1 MESESQERRVE
12 SESVIQPRGSRG
24 AGVARAIHASA
35 PRPER
40 RIARAVAVQLSTIDG
55 SPSAEKTFTENV
67 SPHGARVVTKQR
79 WKPEARVLLES
90 LESDFQSQA
99 RVVYC
104 QCLPRN
110 HFAVGLDLFSPTA
123 EWGKPW

>member
-1 MESESQERRVE
+1 MESESALR
-12 SESVIQPRGSRG
+12 PLASRG
-24 AGVARAIHASA
+24 GEIERGIHAST

-40 RIARAVAVQLSTIDG
+40 RIARAVAVQLSTIEG
-55 SPSAEKTFTENV
+55 SPSAEKAFTENV
-67 SPHGARVVTKQR
+67 SSHGARVVTKQR
-79 WKPEARVLLES
+79 WKAEERVLLRS

-104 QCLPRN
+104 QLLPRN
-110 HFAVGLDLFSPTA
+110 NFAVGLDLFSPTA

>member
-1 MESESQERRVE
+1 M
-12 SESVIQPRGSRG
+12 
-24 AGVARAIHASA
+24 
-35 PRPER
+35 
-40 RIARAVAVQLSTIDG
+40 ARAVAVQLSTVEA
-55 SPSAEKTFTENV
+55 SPPAEKTFTENV

-79 WKPEARVLLES
+79 WKAEERVLLKS

-104 QCLPRN
+104 QRLPRN
-110 HFAVGLDLFSPTA
+110 NFAVGLDLLSPTA

>member
-1 MESESQERRVE
+1 MESESVM
-12 SESVIQPRGSRG
+12 QPLGSRG
-24 AGVARAIHASA
+24 GEVERAIHASA

-55 SPSAEKTFTENV
+55 SPLAEKTFTENV

-79 WKPEARVLLES
+79 WRPEERVLPKS

-104 QCLPRN
+104 Q
-110 HFAVGLDLFSPTA
+110 LFCRGITSLSGWICSHRRRSGENP
-123 EWGKPW
+123 GSRLGSC